1 MLAEL
6 SFQLKQTQLLRACY
20 WGYELA
26 FNTVIPV
33 NIDQMSTLLSLDV
46 KLPAMQ
52 GQILLPLSHSQR
64 FLSKICSI

>member
-20 WGYELA
+20 WGSELA

-52 GQILLPLSHSQR
+52 GQI
-64 FLSKICSI
+64 